1 MRLSLTLV
9 DGRSE
14 RAVDTVVD
22 FDPDQ
27 PVADLVRPLV
37 GVLGE
42 EMHDS
47 FARRIPVWV
56 DGAEV
61 DPLAPA
67 GKSGI
72 RSGAVV
78 SLFEPADRVVRA
90 APSGVAELRVVAGPG
105 AGRIHRLPLGETVV
119 GCGAPGWSLPDL
131 RLPADGLRVTVTPDG
146 SVRVV
151 PAPGLEARLDSRP
164 LGEQPAPEQEPTRAE
179 RRVRKERD
187 RAAERLRAEQG
198 VDPVADPA
206 PERAR
211 AGAAEGPDDG
221 AWPVGG
227 YLAAGDT
234 VLARAQVGEPT
245 ADVSVNHD
253 EALVELN
260 RPPRLLPPDRE
271 RSFHLPDRP
280 APRKGRPL
288 PWVMVV
294 APLVIS
300 VPMAFIS
307 PRFLLFALF
316 SPIMAIANFLSDRRG
331 SRKEN
336 IAANVAYEQTLAAV
350 GARIERALV
359 AEQQERR
366 LSSPDPATLLMAAI
380 GPGPR
385 LWERRPS
392 DPDYLRLRVGLAT
405 LPATVRVEQR
415 RDKTDE
421 AAPPRTLE
429 HVPAW
434 MDLSRLGVIGVAGD
448 EDTARPLARW
458 LVAQAALL
466 HSPRDVRVVVL
477 SDAAGEP
484 DWDWV
489 RWLPH
494 ARTEGDVNPL
504 LGTQQESVG
513 RRLAELS
520 AVVEAREQA
529 ATDRVRP
536 TPDVVVVLDG
546 ARRLRALPAVV
557 DLLRRGPAVGVH
569 VVCVDREV
577 RQLPEE
583 CRAVVACEGGAVRLS
598 ETASDGTDGIV
609 PDLVEGPWC
618 ETVARGVSA
627 LRDTTPQDEAAGIPG
642 SARLLEQIDLDPP
655 TPEAV
660 AVRWEHGRT
669 TDVVVGVGYDGPF
682 HLDLRRDGPHAL
694 VAGTTGSGK
703 SEFLQTLVASLAV
716 ANRPDQ
722 LTFVLVDY
730 KGGSAFKDCARLP
743 HTVGMVTDLD
753 NHLVS
758 RALVSLGAELR
769 RREHLLAGPGAKDLE
784 DYWAV
789 QRSRPELPAIPRLV
803 LVIDEFASLVA
814 ELPDFVQGL
823 VGIAQR
829 GRSLGIH
836 LVLATQ
842 RPSGVV
848 SADIRANTNLRVS
861 LRVTDDNDSRDVLD
875 APDAARILPSQ
886 PGRAYVRSGA
896 STLMPFQSG
905 RVGGRRPEAE
915 TGDRP
920 AAEALAWPVPWSRA
934 GLPAPVRPRSLV
946 EQTDEADTDLAAVV
960 DAVTSLNDTLGVPP
974 QHRPW
979 LDALPGRG
987 RPRPAARGRRPGP
1000 GRGCGPAARGRLGG
1014 GGPAGAP
1021 GAAREDLPARPRRPP
1036 LRPGRTPLGP
1046 LDHPAHPR
1054 RRAGRRGR
1062 GPRPAHPRARLR
1074 QRGAARARPAAARRG
1089 GGLPHPGRPR
1099 RPAAEPAGVPG
1110 RGAAGAAGPGWVRR
1124 PGRAPGLAAR
1134 RRAAAVRAD
1143 ADRPLGRLPLHA
1155 GGGRRWG
1162 DDRPGDGA
1170 AARRH
1175 RGRCARRGQRR
1186 PPAGARPDVHP
1197 RGEPAGAA
1205 AGRPHRLQHRR
1216 HPDPGGA
1223 RPPARGAGADPRP
1236 DPRAPGRG
1244 ALLPTPPA
1252 PGRTPH
1258 CARSRSGAASG
1269 TRPPPRTCGRSGS
1282 RRCPSSRRTTTGCG
1296 PWSRR
1301 RGRRSR
1307 TASSRSGSAAT
1318 TSAWSAWTCPAARW
1332 RSSRGRRSPARPGC
1346 CASWCGRQHAAGVPV
1361 LGLCVSDTALSADLA
1376 DLDAL
1381 VRAGDTDEEALVER
1395 LRGLGEGA
1403 VVVVDDADAL
1413 KESPLSPALLAMVQQ
1428 ARGKRWRVVLAGT
1441 VAELGTG
1448 YSGWTYEARKSRQ
1461 GLLLSPQAMGDG
1473 DLYSVRLMR
1482 SALMPR
1488 VHPGRG
1494 LVVDAG
1500 GGQRPCRCRPATAAD
1515 GLLPTRPGSETSPRR
1530 GPTGPRH
1537 DQSGVPG

>member
-22 FDPDQ
+22 FDPDR

-164 LGEQPAPEQEPTRAE
+164 LGERPAPEQEPTRAE

-660 AVRWEHGRT
+660 AVRWQHGRT

-979 LDALPGRG
+979 LDALPDVVARD
-987 RPRPAARGRRPGP
+987 RLPEVADPDQDAAAARPLE
-1000 GRGCGPAARGRLGG
+1000 AAWAL
-1014 GGPAGAP
+1014 
-1021 GAAREDLPARPRRPP
+1021 EDLPALQEQRAKTFR
-1036 LRPGRTPLGP
+1036 LGRDGHLYVLG
-1046 LDHPAHPR
+1046 
-1054 RRAGRRGR
+1054 
-1062 GPRPAHPRARLR
+1062 GPRSGRSTTLR
-1074 QRGAARARPAAARRG
+1074 T
-1089 GGLPHPGRPR
+1089 L
-1099 RPAAEPAGVPG
+1099 
-1110 RGAAGAAGPGWVRR
+1110 AGA
-1124 PGRAPGLAAR
+1124 LADEV
-1134 RRAAAVRAD
+1134 AVRDLHIHGLDCGNGALLG
-1143 ADRPLGRLPLHA
+1143 LGRLPHA
-1155 GGGRRWG
+1155 GAVVSRTQVDRAGRLLSRLVSLVEERQALLGRGGFADLAELRDSLPDDERPPYVLMLIDRWDGFLSTLGEVDGGVMTDQVMALLRDGTAAGVHVVVSGDRQLVLGRMSTLVESRLVLRLADRTDFSTVGIPTREVPDHLPEGRALTPDPTREVQVAVLSCDTSGAGQNAALREIAERRRERDEATPAHLRPFRLEEMPVVAPYDDRVGALVAEAGPSIADGFVPLGLGG
-1162 DDRPGDGA
+1162 DDLGLVGLDLSGSPVAIVAGPPKSGKTGALRFVVRA
-1170 AARRH
+1170 AA
-1175 RGRCARRGQRR
+1175 
-1186 PPAGARPDVHP
+1186 
-1197 RGEPAGAA
+1197 
-1205 AGRPHRLQHRR
+1205 
-1216 HPDPGGA
+1216 
-1223 RPPARGAGADPRP
+1223 
-1236 DPRAPGRG
+1236 
-1244 ALLPTPPA
+1244 
-1252 PGRTPH
+1252 
-1258 CARSRSGAASG
+1258 
-1269 TRPPPRTCGRSGS
+1269 
-1282 RRCPSSRRTTTGCG
+1282 
-1296 PWSRR
+1296 
-1301 RGRRSR
+1301 
-1307 TASSRSGSAAT
+1307 
-1318 TSAWSAWTCPAARW
+1318 
-1332 RSSRGRRSPARPGC
+1332 
-1346 CASWCGRQHAAGVPV
+1346 AAGVPV
-1361 LGLCVSDTALSADLA
+1361 LGLCVSETALSADLA

-1500 GGQRPCRCRPATAAD
+1500 GGQR
-1515 GLLPTRPGSETSPRR
+1515 LL
-1530 GPTGPRH
+1530 
-1537 DQSGVPG
+1537 QVPSCDLP